1 VEQGGRAK
9 EPVGQHG
16 GDLDAWDEAFA
27 TFHARFAP
35 FFYRREVRERAPAIC
50 AACSGQSSARTAGK

>member
-1 VEQGGRAK
+1 MEQGGSTE
-9 EPVGQHG
+9 EPIGQHG

-35 FFYRREVRERAPAIC
+35 FFYRREVRERSARYLRG
-50 AACSGQSSARTAGK
+50 CSGQSSARTAGK